1 MFRYSQGIPPGK
13 TRCKSTEKFN
23 LPNVFQ
29 KYFSFNLVDGCSF
42 SIISFSSFCKSL
54 FLQLLFK
61 SGMSNKTQKKD
72 HSALKV
78 QSGIE
83 QPSSLNPALSKG
95 LHQFIKGKPSPDIFL
110 QGVLQGNRSM
120 LGRAITLIE
129 SELPTEKEIARQLIS
144 KCLPYAGKS
153 IRIGITGVP
162 GAGKSTFI
170 ESFGLQMIEHGK
182 KVAVLAIDP
191 SSSRTKGSILGD
203 KTRME
208 ELSTHP
214 HAFIRPSASSG
225 TLGGVARA
233 TRESIILCEA
243 AGFDLIIIE
252 TVGVGQSETAV
263 AQIVDFFLLLML
275 AGGGDEL
282 QGIKRGIMEMA
293 DLIVINKADGD
304 NICKAELA
312 KKEYENALHL
322 FPALPNGWIPKV
334 TTASAIYKTGLESIW
349 ETIRL
354 FIEMM
359 KNNSWF
365 AKNRQQ
371 QSLSILRESIT
382 QSLTSGFFDNK
393 TIKQL
398 LEVVKQQILDE
409 KISPYEAS
417 QQLLEKYFQEIKK

>member
-1 MFRYSQGIPPGK
+1 MFP
-13 TRCKSTEKFN
+13 EKRGAK
-23 LPNVFQ
+23 LQ
-29 KYFSFNLVDGCSF
+29 KYLTYQNFIENIFSVSSKNEKWF
-42 SIISFSSFCKSL
+42 STSASLPPAIHYLCLIILK
-54 FLQLLFK
+54 
-61 SGMSNKTQKKD
+61 GMSKKNNPKK

-78 QSGIE
+78 QQGIE
-83 QPSSLNPALSKG
+83 QPSSLNPALGEG
-95 LHQFIKGKPSPDIFL
+95 LQRFKKDKPSAGAFL
-110 QGVLQGNRSM
+110 EGILAGNRSM

-129 SELPTEKEIARQLIS
+129 SELPQEKEIARQLINQ
-144 KCLPYAGKS
+144 CLPYSGKS

-170 ESFGLQMIEHGK
+170 ESFGLQMIAMGK
-182 KVAVLAIDP
+182 KTAVLAIDP

-208 ELSTHP
+208 ELSIHAN
-214 HAFIRPSASSG
+214 AFIRPSASSG

-275 AGGGDEL
+275 SGGGDEL

-304 NICKAELA
+304 NVHKAELA

-322 FPALPNGWIPKV
+322 FPALPNGWVPQL
-334 TTASAIYKTGLESIW
+334 TTASAIYKTGLKTIW
-349 ETIRL
+349 EIIET
-354 FIEMM
+354 FVEMM
-359 KNNSWF
+359 QKNGWF
-365 AKNRQQ
+365 IKNRQQ
-371 QSLSILRESIT
+371 QSLSILRNSIM
-382 QSLTSGFFDNK
+382 QSLNSGFFDNK
-393 TIKQL
+393 TIKL
-398 LEVVKQQILDE
+398 LLKKYEQQILEE
-409 KISPYEAS
+409 KISPYEAG
-417 QQLLEKYFQEIKK
+417 QKLLEKYFNEIKK

>member
-1 MFRYSQGIPPGK
+1 MIFESA
-13 TRCKSTEKFN
+13 
-23 LPNVFQ
+23 
-29 KYFSFNLVDGCSF
+29 
-42 SIISFSSFCKSL
+42 
-54 FLQLLFK
+54 
-61 SGMSNKTQKKD
+61 MSKKARKKN

-83 QPSSLNPALSKG
+83 QPSSLNPALSGG
-95 LHQFIKGKPSPDIFL
+95 LHRFKKGKLSTDELLAGIL
-110 QGVLQGNRSM
+110 NGNRSV

-129 SELPTEKEIARQLIS
+129 SVLPDEKKAARQLVNQ
-144 KCLPYAGKS
+144 CLPHSGKS

-170 ESFGLQMIEHGK
+170 ESFGLQMIERGM
-182 KVAVLAIDP
+182 KVAVLAVDP
-191 SSSRTKGSILGD
+191 SSVRSKGSILGD

-208 ELSTHP
+208 ELGTHAS
-214 HAFIRPSASSG
+214 AFIRPSANSG

-233 TRESIILCEA
+233 TRESLILCEA

-275 AGGGDEL
+275 SGGGDEL

-304 NICKAELA
+304 NVQKAGLA
-312 KKEYENALHL
+312 KKEFENALHL

-334 TTASAIYKTGLESIW
+334 TTASSIYKTGLESVW
-349 ETIRL
+349 ETIEV
-354 FIEMM
+354 FVEMM
-359 KNNSWF
+359 QKNGWF

-371 QSLSILRESIT
+371 QSLSILHESIK
-382 QSLTSGFFDNK
+382 QSLNSGFFDNK
-393 TIKQL
+393 AIKQML
-398 LEVVKQQILDE
+398 QEYEQKILEE

-417 QQLLEKYFQEIKK
+417 QKLLEKYFQEIKK

>member
-1 MFRYSQGIPPGK
+1 
-13 TRCKSTEKFN
+13 
-23 LPNVFQ
+23 
-29 KYFSFNLVDGCSF
+29 
-42 SIISFSSFCKSL
+42 
-54 FLQLLFK
+54 
-61 SGMSNKTQKKD
+61 MSKKNNPKD
-72 HSALKV
+72 YSALKV
-78 QSGIE
+78 QQGIE
-83 QPSSLNPALSKG
+83 QPSSLNPALSDR
-95 LHQFIKGKPSPDIFL
+95 LHRFKKDKPTPEIIL
-110 QGVLQGNRSM
+110 HGILNGNRSM

-129 SELPTEKEIARQLIS
+129 SELPNEKEAARQLINQ
-144 KCLPYAGKS
+144 CLPYSGKS

-170 ESFGLQMIEHGK
+170 ESFGLQMIGRGM

-191 SSSRTKGSILGD
+191 SSARTKGSILGD

-208 ELSTHP
+208 ELSTHTN
-214 HAFIRPSASSG
+214 AFIRPSASSG

-304 NICKAELA
+304 NIQKAKLA

-322 FPALPNGWIPKV
+322 FPALPNNWIPKV
-334 TTASAIYKTGLESIW
+334 TIASAIYKTGLESIW
-349 ETIRL
+349 EN
-354 FIEMM
+354 IETHIKMM
-359 KNNSWF
+359 QQNGWF
-365 AKNRQQ
+365 VKNRQQ
-371 QSLSILRESIT
+371 QSLTILRESIT
-382 QSLTSGFFDNK
+382 QSLNSGFFDNK
-393 TIKQL
+393 TIRHL
-398 LEVVKQQILDE
+398 LKKSEQQILEE

-417 QQLLEKYFQEIKK
+417 QNLLERYFTEARKRGSFNIIQ

>member
-1 MFRYSQGIPPGK
+1 
-13 TRCKSTEKFN
+13 
-23 LPNVFQ
+23 
-29 KYFSFNLVDGCSF
+29 
-42 SIISFSSFCKSL
+42 
-54 FLQLLFK
+54 
-61 SGMSNKTQKKD
+61 MSKKNSPKD
-72 HSALKV
+72 PSALKV
-78 QSGIE
+78 QQGIE
-83 QPSSLNPALSKG
+83 QPATLNPALSLG
-95 LHQFIKGKPSPDIFL
+95 LHRFKKDKPSPEIFL
-110 QGVLQGNRSM
+110 QGILDGNRSM

-129 SELPTEKEIARQLIS
+129 SELPAEKETARQLINQ
-144 KCLPYAGKS
+144 CLPYSGKS
-153 IRIGITGVP
+153 IRIGITGIP

-170 ESFGLQMIEHGK
+170 ESFGLQMIEHGM

-233 TRESIILCEA
+233 TRESVILCEA

-304 NICKAELA
+304 NIRKAELA

-322 FPALPNGWIPKV
+322 FPALTNGWVPQV
-334 TTASAIYKTGLESIW
+334 TTASSIYKTGLESIW
-349 ETIRL
+349 KTIETFVEL
-354 FIEMM
+354 M
-359 KNNSWF
+359 KNNGWF

-382 QSLTSGFFDNK
+382 QSLTSGFFENK
-393 TIKQL
+393 TIRRLIKAV
-398 LEVVKQQILDE
+398 EQQIMDE

-417 QQLLEKYFQEIKK
+417 QKLLEKYFLEIKK